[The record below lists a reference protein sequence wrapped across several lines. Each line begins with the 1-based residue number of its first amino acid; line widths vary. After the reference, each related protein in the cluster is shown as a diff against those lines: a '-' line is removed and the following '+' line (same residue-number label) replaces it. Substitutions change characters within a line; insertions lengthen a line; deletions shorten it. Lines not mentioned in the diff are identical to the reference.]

1 MMLDY
6 RISEKAPF
14 TIVGT
19 KRRFNSDTSY
29 DEVPKFWNEWMAQ
42 GEKRPIMGTF
52 GVCIDTEGKDF
63 DYWIADMYFPWEEVP
78 AGCETRVI
86 PGGLWAQFRCT
97 LKTLQSVNTQ
107 IWSEWLPS
115 LKEYSPAGDYSIE
128 VYLQP
133 DETGEMACYIWV
145 PLKKN
150 G

>member
-1 MMLDY
+1 MKYVCVCGYVYDPAVGDP
-6 RISEKAPF
+6 ENGVAP
-14 TIVGT
+14 GT
-19 KRRFNSDTSY
+19 
-29 DEVPKFWNEWMAQ
+29 
-42 GEKRPIMGTF
+42 
-52 GVCIDTEGKDF
+52 
-63 DYWIADMYFPWEEVP
+63 PWEEVP